1 MDDSLVLHQL
11 ISQCTPVTL
20 TPATFT
26 EAILVYAAPDSVAP
40 IPSLI
45 HAARWGYDDFGN
57 GGGRYLCSTSG
68 LGDF

>member
-1 MDDSLVLHQL
+1 
-11 ISQCTPVTL
+11 L